1 MVGVERITNAAP
13 FARDGLSG
21 GAGVQLD
28 VDLRMAGTDF
38 SSSLN
43 YESTTRQRTTESL
56 EYTTGTLWMRYSPL
70 LR

>member
-56 EYTTGTLWMRYSPL
+56 E
-70 LR
+70 